1 MKIKNIIAYTLTICI
16 ILSIITPAFNYTVQ
30 AASNADSTK
39 NEIIKSSSD
48 YLKLSKNSDNSIG
61 YSGLINDTAEAV
73 AVLERF
79 TEEDVSASIDWVNGF
94 KKTNNDENARS
105 IMANKSSDT
114 LSDIF
119 KSQNTDGGFGLTAEY
134 ESDVFDS
141 ILVLEAIN
149 SLGQKDRSNAT
160 WRLVT
165 YIARQ
170 MNKNGSY
177 SYTKNSDENVALTAM
192 ALYTVSKFMHDNS
205 IKSDLTTDMINKS
218 SAYLIS
224 KSKNTFDKETIE
236 ESIYVDLA
244 LQEAG
249 LFELQ
254 EEAINALK
262 KVQSNDGS
270 FYGNVHLTSLVIWL
284 LGKMGSVTNVTV
296 YDLKSTNTSQAYYGV
311 DTDINVSYSI
321 SYAAKADKDFTV
333 GCSIVNGSETIYES
347 EKEAVKLIKNQSVYS
362 GSFKDIKIN
371 QDKDNGIKVIVTL
384 YDGDEVVK
392 KSEGKITMENQ
403 PRVGET
409 EITDFTLELSD
420 YYVVAGSS
428 IDVTATYKLLYTTN
442 VENAVDMQVTLSKE
456 GNVLK
461 EETFNE
467 ALLPE
472 NDSIER
478 EAMTFTPDTTCEC
491 KYTVTVKCLYQG
503 EQIMQYTADVY
514 VIVAPS
520 EESDDTHTDTDS
532 TVNNVP
538 FTVSWIGP
546 KLSDY
551 IVYAGKK
558 NNITGDV
565 GVICYGK
572 EEFKGILVTKVKFGD
587 KEIVHDEK
595 EVEITADNMSNE
607 GVSYGDTENASS
619 KEFTDIIGGF
629 KNVTFEDV
637 YDFDANELG
646 EYTVSAELYDSKG
659 EMLQSGYKTVKV
671 LNKKKISLIA
681 NSNVSDTEDNT
692 INISWNDISNS
703 DDTFNYRLYRRYDDK
718 DWETLPV
725 WDGNKKIK
733 VLSVY
738 SLAPFLGDWMDK
750 TIEGSDKPAGM
761 GLFDID
767 SVYIREYNA
776 NPEKYIME
784 NGSWKYDVVFFGCA
798 DIGIGLSAE
807 GYKYAKE
814 FVDSGRG
821 MLLGHDTLWLKS
833 GNEYFNK
840 FAEPLGV
847 ILIPVTRWYAS
858 SSVSVIKKGI
868 ITNYPW
874 NLSGDLTVPQTHT
887 TGPYV
892 GGNLDATEWI
902 TINATKLYDEE
913 TGSHTNSYLI
923 TNNNIALIQTGHSGG
938 QSDDERK
945 VIANTLFYLNQ
956 LSQGTSSKDYGF
968 YDMAKPDEPDV
979 TFIASD
985 KDGFSFNISSEENG
999 TSYQYYIDA
1008 VSSID
1013 KDEPDVKSNIMSHM
1027 ALSGIKGYV
1036 YIVNN
1041 NPNKDDSILNYDEN
1055 NEHILNISN
1064 ANEDGTLDI
1073 NINTTMYDSTN
1084 GLYLHVFA
1092 IDNEDNVSE
1101 EVIKNLGE
1109 GNLSPHIETDKAE
1122 YYVGDNVKITSLT
1135 SVMPFNVTGDVS
1147 ISLYDSEDKYIEE
1160 LYGKNNQVVNV
1171 DSPYTTEHELALDDS
1186 YSGSYKVKIE
1196 WTTADAETYSDIA
1209 EFSIVIPSNKEDDE
1223 KKTDDVHTATDADN
1237 SKTDNTNNSKDDT
1250 DRTDKDD
1257 NNKQNDT
1264 TRDNESNSTNV
1275 VTNTTEE
1282 KQSPSSVS
1290 STQNNPAS
1298 DKKNKKNSKDKTK
1311 KNQPTKKQ
1319 TESTTEVTTETTTQ
1333 DTTQSTTDKIHEK
1346 PANPSTPS
1354 TVKNRTPETGDEVN
1368 LILLFAIMG
1377 ISAIMAVGCLIYKK
1391 SSKE

>member
-1 MKIKNIIAYTLTICI
+1 MKIKNIIAFTLTICI
-16 ILSIITPAFNYTVQ
+16 ILSIITPAFNATVR
-30 AASNADSTK
+30 AASNADLTK
-39 NEIIKSSSD
+39 NEIIKSASD
-48 YLKLSKNSDNSIG
+48 YIKSSKNSDNSIG

-94 KKTNNDENARS
+94 KKTNNDENARA
-105 IMANKSSDT
+105 IMANKSTDT

-254 EEAINALK
+254 EETINALK
-262 KVQSNDGS
+262 KVQGNDGS

-347 EKEAVKLIKNQSVYS
+347 EKEAVKLVKNQSVYS

-472 NDSIER
+472 TDSIER
-478 EAMTFTPDTTCEC
+478 EAMTFTPDTSGEC
-491 KYTVTVKCLYQG
+491 KYTVTVKCLHQG
-503 EQIMQYTADVY
+503 DLVAENSADFNVV
-514 VIVAPS
+514 VIPKKTDDVHTITDAS
-520 EESDDTHTDTDS
+520 ETPI
-532 TVNNVP
+532 P

-546 KLSDY
+546 KLSSY
-551 IVYAGKK
+551 MVYAGKK
-558 NNITGDV
+558 QTITGDV
-565 GVICYGK
+565 G
-572 EEFKGILVTKVKFGD
+572 
-587 KEIVHDEK
+587 IVY
-595 EVEITADNMSNE
+595 
-607 GVSYGDTENASS
+607 YGDTD
-619 KEFTDIIGGF
+619 FTGKVITKVTFGEDIIAESE
-629 KNVTFEDV
+629 KDVSLSKDLNDSTVEKSIEFEV
-637 YDFDANELG
+637 SKLG
-646 EYTVSAELYDSKG
+646 EYVVTSTLCDMDGTELSSGSK
-659 EMLQSGYKTVKV
+659 SVKV
-671 LNKKKISLIA
+671 VNKKKIDLIMNIA
-681 NSNVSDTEDNT
+681 KVDYDNHQVDIT
-692 INISWNDISNS
+692 WNDITT
-703 DDTFNYRLYRRYDDK
+703 DQEKYNYHFYRRKNDG
-718 DWETLPV
+718 DWETRSI
-725 WDGNKKIK
+725 WNGEK
-733 VLSVY
+733 VNVLNIHPGY
-738 SLAPFLGDWMDK
+738 PSLYNWMNSPIGETGETASRGVIDV
-750 TIEGSDKPAGM
+750 
-761 GLFDID
+761 D
-767 SVYIREYNA
+767 SVYFRDFNN
-776 NPEKYIME
+776 NPESYLFDEKGNY
-784 NGSWKYDVVFFGCA
+784 KYDVLMVGSSDMNGGWDFSYNAYECVRAF
-798 DIGIGLSAE
+798 LN
-807 GYKYAKE
+807 
-814 FVDSGRG
+814 SGRG
-821 MLLGHDTLWLKS
+821 ALFGHDSVVDNPAQVHRYLADLGKEYLGFSYYDSNGGGS
-833 GNEYFNK
+833 GSWVDVVNH
-840 FAEPLGV
+840 GV
-847 ILIPVTRWYAS
+847 LTS
-858 SSVSVIKKGI
+858 
-868 ITNYPW
+868 YPW
-874 NLSGDLTVPQTHT
+874 KLTGTLNI
-887 TGPYV
+887 PY
-892 GGNLDATEWI
+892 
-902 TINATKLYDEE
+902 
-913 TGSHTNSYLI
+913 SHTSGQYVPEDSKATIWMAYTGYNNKDNFYLI
-923 TNNNIALIQTGHSGG
+923 SNGSCAMSQTGHSG
-938 QSDDERK
+938 SATDDERK
-945 VIANTLFYLNQ
+945 ILANTLFYLKRLGDTTKTSDNDYYDVDAPEVPEITGVSTEGANYRIS
-956 LSQGTSSKDYGF
+956 LSSKD
-968 YDMAKPDEPDV
+968 
-979 TFIASD
+979 I
-985 KDGFSFNISSEENG
+985 G
-999 TSYQYYIDA
+999 TRYQYY
-1008 VSSID
+1008 VSGVPYSG
-1013 KDEPDVKSNIMSHM
+1013 DEKSVENSNIETLT

-1036 YIVNN
+1036 YELSETETS
-1041 NPNKDDSILNYDEN
+1041 NPDIIKYDEN
-1055 NEHILNISN
+1055 HEHIINVNEATDDEIFNIDMDLNDISN
-1064 ANEDGTLDI
+1064 KK
-1073 NINTTMYDSTN
+1073 
-1084 GLYLHVFA
+1084 YLHVYA
-1092 IDNEDNVSE
+1092 IDNADNISGE
-1101 EVIKNLGE
+1101 KIINLEKGI
-1109 GNLSPHIETDKAE
+1109 LSPSISTDKNE
-1122 YYVGDNVKITSLT
+1122 YNPNETVKINSST
-1135 SVMPFNVTGDVS
+1135 SVLPFNVVGDVS
-1147 ISLYDSEDKYIEE
+1147 ISLFDENDNFIEE
-1160 LYGKNNQVVNV
+1160 LFGKNGQLVSV
-1171 DSPYTTEHELALDDS
+1171 DAPFSTEHEIALDES

-1196 WTTADAETYSDIA
+1196 WTTADAETYSDIT

-1237 SKTDNTNNSKDDT
+1237 SKTDNSNNNKDDT

-1282 KQSPSSVS
+1282 KQNPSSVS

-1298 DKKNKKNSKDKTK
+1298 DKTDKKNSKDKTK

-1333 DTTQSTTDKIHEK
+1333 SPTQPTTQATTDRVPEK

-1368 LILLFAIMG
+1368 LILLFATMG
-1377 ISAIMAVGCLIYKK
+1377 ISAIIAVRCLIYKK